1 MEKASFIRKMFED
14 IAFSYDL
21 QNSILS
27 LRRDVA
33 WRKVLVRSLRIPSK
47 CTILDAATGTGEV
60 TIEIVRQKPGVTVV
74 GTDISLRMLAIGGR
88 KVKQRKMENRV
99 HLSLGD
105 CRRLPFPGAS
115 FAAVSMAFGI
125 RNIDERMQVLR
136 EFLRVLKPGGQLL
149 IMEFGYP
156 EDRLLRMLYE
166 LYFNHVLPP
175 LGNWLSR
182 TDYAYS
188 YLVESVQS
196 FPDEE
201 AFLGEIEE
209 AGFTGLSV
217 RKLTFGIA
225 RIYSGSKP
233 FSTSGEDAGQA
244 ALEPL

>member
-1 MEKASFIRKMFED
+1 MEKASFIRRMFED

-33 WRKVLVRSLRIPSK
+33 WRKVLVRSLRVPSN
-47 CTILDAATGTGEV
+47 CMILDAATGTAEV
-60 TIEIVRQKPGVTVV
+60 TLEMCTQRPGVTVV
-74 GTDISLRMLAIGGR
+74 GTDISLRMLAIGRR
-88 KVKQRKMENRV
+88 KVQERRMENRI
-99 HLSLGD
+99 HLNLSD
-105 CRRLPFPGAS
+105 CRRLPFQEAS
-115 FAAVSMAFGI
+115 FAAVSIAFGI
-125 RNIDERMQVLR
+125 RNIDERMEVLR

-156 EDRLLRMLYE
+156 DDRLLRMLYE

-175 LGNWLSR
+175 LGNRLSR

-196 FPDEE
+196 FPGQE
-201 AFLGEIEE
+201 AFLGEIAE
-209 AGFTGLSV
+209 AGFAELDV

-225 RIYSGSKP
+225 RIYSGIKP
-233 FSTSGEDAGQA
+233 YSTSGEDAGQA
-244 ALEPL
+244 ASESI